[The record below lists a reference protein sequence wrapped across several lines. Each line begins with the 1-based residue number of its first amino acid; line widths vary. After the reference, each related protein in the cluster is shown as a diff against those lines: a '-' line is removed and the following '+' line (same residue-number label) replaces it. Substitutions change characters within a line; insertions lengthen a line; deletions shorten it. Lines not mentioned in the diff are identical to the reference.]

1 MAPFLQNPHFEYNNQ
16 KLNDMEKSKTYL
28 QPLTNVSLIK
38 TDYAFV
44 VSSFDSNQKTETW
57 TEDDGIE
64 LS

>member
-1 MAPFLQNPHFEYNNQ
+1 MAPFLQNPHFENNNQ
-16 KLNDMEKSKTYL
+16 IINDMEKSKTYL
-28 QPLTNVSLIK
+28 QPLTQVSLIK
-38 TDYAFV
+38 IDCAFV

>member
-1 MAPFLQNPHFEYNNQ
+1 
-16 KLNDMEKSKTYL
+16 MEKSKTYL